1 MAGPDT
7 PSAPTSPPQD
17 GMMTPPE
24 KSDPV
29 EAEVQSQSPSAPKS
43 AATQVQTLTHHA
55 LEFLSNASNETLG
68 AVFVGLLAAT
78 YVILGRLGLLLIGVA
93 GGVIL
98 HASWE
103 SFERGVG
110 DDKAK
115 ANEVK
120 RRRELG
126 TEVAKRVL
134 EWQEERT
141 KRDTSDGDEG
151 TTNVT
156 TTAISDNGTEYA
168 GFRPATGAAL
178 TTLTDAIIRDYV
190 RYVEAHSNSQPH
202 LD

>member
-1 MAGPDT
+1 MEGTET
-7 PSAPTSPPQD
+7 PSAPASPPQD
-17 GMMTPPE
+17 EMMTPPE
-24 KSDPV
+24 NSNPVDPDV
-29 EAEVQSQSPSAPKS
+29 KSQSPPDPKS

-55 LEFLSNASNETLG
+55 LEFLSNASNETLA

-103 SFERGVG
+103 GLEKGAG
-110 DDKAK
+110 DGEVKTK
-115 ANEVK
+115 EVK
-120 RRRELG
+120 RRELS

-134 EWQEERT
+134 EWREERT
-141 KRDTSDGDEG
+141 KRDASDGDDEPAD
-151 TTNVT
+151 VT
-156 TTAISDNGTEYA
+156 AAAVSDDGAEYA

-190 RYVEAHSNSQPH
+190 R
-202 LD
+202 